1 MDITALIE
9 PKQVIRLRATSK
21 PQLLQ
26 ELAQRAAKS
35 LGIDAQA
42 ILDALT
48 TREGLG
54 STGVGHGVAIP
65 HARVSGLARFFSL
78 FARLENSID
87 FEAVDGRPVDLVF
100 LLLIPANADKEHLAA
115 LACVSRRLRD
125 HETARRLR
133 ATSEPHALYDLL
145 SAAMPSGTD
154 AAGRTQGA
162 NS

>member
-9 PKQVIRLRATSK
+9 PEQVIRLRATSK

-26 ELAQRAAKS
+26 ELARRAAKS
-35 LGIDAQA
+35 IGIDAQA
-42 ILDALT
+42 IFDALT

-54 STGVGHGVAIP
+54 STGVGRGVAIP
-65 HARVSGLARFFSL
+65 HAKVSGLARIFSL

-100 LLLIPANADKEHLAA
+100 LLLIPSNADKEHLAA
-115 LACVSRRLRD
+115 LASVSRCLRD

-133 ATSEPHALYDLL
+133 ATSAPDALYDLL
-145 SAAMPSGTD
+145 SAAASSGTD
-154 AAGRTQGA
+154 ASGRTHGV